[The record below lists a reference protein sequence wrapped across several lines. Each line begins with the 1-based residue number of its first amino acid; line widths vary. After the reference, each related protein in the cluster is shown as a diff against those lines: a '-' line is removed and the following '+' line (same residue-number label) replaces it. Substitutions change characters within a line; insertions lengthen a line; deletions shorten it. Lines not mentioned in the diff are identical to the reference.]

1 MLEAIIARNPAEK
14 IYVEDVFSTYLHTG
28 TGASQTINN
37 GINLLATS
45 EWSTF
50 KVNSTTENNGIAVDS
65 LGNTYVAG
73 QALTKYNSSGVFQ
86 WSRRLFLSPYYTT
99 ISGVVVGANDDVY
112 VSGTIFDSNAQCF
125 AVAKFNSSGTLQW
138 QKVLQ
143 SASVAGSYAY
153 DIAIDSSDNVYAC
166 GYFVDTNNFSYGYF
180 AKFNSAGTVQFQR
193 TFRESSG
200 LSSGNG
206 ITVDSSGNIYVSG
219 QITNTFLIS
228 KWDST
233 GSLTWSRKVADTT
246 ASASNARKP
255 VVDSSGNV
263 YVAGHATRS
272 AERQALLAKYNSSGT
287 LQWQR
292 KLYHTTSETLNFAS
306 GIVIDS
312 NDYINIVGTFTDG
325 TNSYPLWARYNSSG
339 TLLNQYRLFLSG
351 TDATSFRII
360 KDASTNLYIGTTSG
374 NPYVTKLNGAST
386 SFGGSAFYGIVPGSA
401 TEAAG
406 TATDSATTINSG
418 SAPYTFSASLTNETV
433 TYTITSYTQAQS
445 ISNGGLVWVKDRDV
459 GNAHI
464 LQDTLQG
471 TGFYLRSASTAAAT
485 ARSDLITSFNSNG
498 FTVGVDASLWGVNKS
513 PDKYVSWTFKRTP
526 KFFDVVTWTGD
537 NTTSRSLNHS
547 LGVLPGLII
556 VKKTNSTGNWYVV
569 CRYNSTLY
577 GYGDTNTG
585 VAQFVLNSTGYVQ
598 TTATFATTATISTID
613 IAKIVDDHTNNT
625 GTYPTGF
632 NHLETNA
639 SGNTYIAYLFAHDTS
654 TDGMIQSGTFTTDG
668 AGAATVNL
676 GWEPQWILFKPISA
690 TGDWWISDNMRGLG
704 VGSTPILRTNTN
716 AAEQSTNNNTINATG
731 FSVSV
736 AASTTYTYM
745 AIRRDPMRV
754 PTDATKVFNP
764 LVRTGTGSATS
775 VTTGGF
781 APDLVSFFERGATQS
796 ANKHWQDKLRGVGNS
811 ILSTSSNA
819 ETAVYTDALIEFLNN
834 GFRIG
839 ADGSNQINY
848 SGSSYINLLFR
859 RAPQFFDIVCYTGNG
874 NTAQILNHNLKVKP
888 QLMIAKNRSST
899 VDWACTV
906 TVDSPFNYA
915 SLKFNRNTAT
925 DGLFNIGGGTETT
938 FGVGGNFNNNS
949 ANYVAY
955 LFGNCAGVSKI
966 GAYVGNGTS
975 QNISCGFSG
984 GARFVMIKR
993 TDDIGDWFIWDSS
1006 RGIVTGNDPYLAFNN
1021 ANGENYFGAFDDIDP
1036 LTGGFTV
1043 NSTSNSYNIN
1053 VNNANYIYLAI
1064 A

>member
-1 MLEAIIARNPAEK
+1 MLEAIIARNPTEK
-14 IYVEDVFSTYLHTG
+14 TYVEDVFSTYLHTG

-86 WSRRLFLSPYYTT
+86 WSRRLSLSPYYTT

-166 GYFVDTNNFSYGYF
+166 GYFVDTNNFYYGYF

-263 YVAGHATRS
+263 YVAGYATRS

-292 KLYHTTSETLNFAS
+292 KLYHTTSETLNSAS
-306 GIVIDS
+306 GIAIDS
-312 NDYINIVGTFTDG
+312 NDYINIVGSFADG

-351 TDATSFRII
+351 VDATSFRII
-360 KDASTNLYIGTTSG
+360 KDASTNLYIGTTSA
-374 NPYVTKLNGAST
+374 NVPYVTKLNGAST
-386 SFGGSAFYGIVPGSA
+386 SFGGSAFYGIIPGSA

-418 SAPYTFSASLTNETV
+418 SAAYPFSASLTSETV
-433 TYTITSYTQAQS
+433 TYTITAYTQAQS

-471 TGFYLRSASTAAAT
+471 TGVYLRSASTAGAT

-513 PDKYVSWTFKRTP
+513 SDRYVSWTFKRTP
-526 KFFDVVTWTGD
+526 KFFDIVTYTG
-537 NTTSRSLNHS
+537 NGQGSRSIPHS
-547 LGVLPGLII
+547 LGTTPGMVI
-556 VKKTNSTGNWYVV
+556 VKRRDSTSDWVV
-569 CRYNSTLY
+569 WHRSL
-577 GYGDTNTG
+577 
-585 VAQFVLNSTGYVQ
+585 
-598 TTATFATTATISTID
+598 TI
-613 IAKIVDDHTNNT
+613 
-625 GTYPTGF
+625 
-632 NHLETNA
+632 TNA
-639 SGNTYIAYLFAHDTS
+639 QGLRLNGTDALGTPAGGGVVWGSSTPMSSTDMLVGSSQAGDWNTNLNGATYVAYFFAHDTTADGLIQCGS
-654 TDGMIQSGTFTTDG
+654 FATDGSGN
-668 AGAATVNL
+668 ATINV
-676 GWEPQWILFKPISA
+676 GWEPQFILTKKINSTDSWRIWDTARGFPARSSA
-690 TGDWWISDNMRGLG
+690 NQ
-704 VGSTPILRTNTN
+704 STAIALQTNTN
-716 AAEQSTNNNTINATG
+716 DAESAALNNPAYLESSSG
-731 FSVSV
+731 FSILSFSPSSNYV
-736 AASTTYTYM
+736 YM
-745 AIRRDPMRV
+745 VIRRGPMRV

-811 ILSTSSNA
+811 ILSTNSNA

-839 ADGSNQINY
+839 ADSSNQINY

-874 NTAQILNHNLKVKP
+874 NTAQILNHNLKAKP
-888 QLMIAKNRSST
+888 QLMIAKNRSSI

-955 LFGNCAGVSKI
+955 LFGNCPGVSKI

-1043 NSTSNSYNIN
+1043 NSTSNPYNIN
-1053 VNNANYIYLAI
+1053 VNNASYIYLAI